1 MRLPANGIRFN
12 ESLYELLSIEILP
25 YMGAGT
31 NPNPGYTFFPDGSG
45 ALFDFEKIA
54 ALGTSTTVTGKV
66 YGQDYA
72 YHTITGTHQEI
83 IRYPVFGLCETETFE
98 ATSEVETTEKQT
110 YTKDRGFVAVVE
122 EGDALMELS
131 SFHAVRTS
139 PYNTVRMIVYP
150 RPQDTYNVAD
160 AISVGQNSTWTV
172 VSSRKYT
179 GNYKVRYIMLTD
191 SKVAAD
197 KGISDYYECSY
208 VGMAKAYRDYLES
221 NGTLTRL
228 KDSDVSSDIPLYI
241 ETFGA
246 LQTTE
251 KFLSIPIDVMTPLT
265 TFADIKTMYDDLA
278 DEGVTNVNF
287 IMTGYTKGGMTSPRA
302 PYHLKWESATKK
314 GGMDFEEL
322 TAYAKEQGFQLFPDF
337 DFVFIKQNTMFDG
350 VSLKKHAVKTIDN
363 RYTSKREYSATKQ
376 TYISYFELAL
386 SPAYFSHFYEKFT
399 KNYLKYDP
407 IGISV
412 STLGS
417 YLNSDFDEDEPY
429 NREDG
434 KDFTVKAFEYLAEN
448 YNKVMTAGGNAYCWK
463 YVDYITDIALDS
475 SRFSQA
481 AASVPFLGIVLHGYV
496 EIAGTPIN
504 MEGNLDYAMLKAMEN
519 GASLKFILSYQNT
532 ENLKEYETLSKYYS
546 VRYDIWFE
554 DMLNLYR
561 ELNEVLKD
569 LQTSVIVDHKFLD
582 GVRIPDDD
590 ELEADAKVALEA
602 AIKAEAER
610 RNAEKEALR
619 KQLLSAR
626 LNNPTYTQNVTDA
639 FDASNPTSIINMM
652 TTIQQYAATIN
663 LVDELETRKN
673 AFETADAAY
682 NTAKAA
688 LDAMQ
693 STHPDYAAK
702 QAEVE
707 TLKTARDT
715 AEAAYAEVSELEITL
730 DSLYTAAVD
739 TIFKVRELMAGYEE
753 MKAGY
758 DLIVAGDYYT
768 AAIRDAL
775 KQNLD
780 NAAAAYDAL
789 KLYEEQITG
798 IAQTAYGK
806 ILTAFP
812 ETTRVSFDKYLEE
825 KEGGN
830 ANNGENEG
838 GNSAS
843 GIETQTTDTKYASD
857 SNKIVYEVFENGT
870 ILLLNF
876 NNYAVSVTLD
886 NGEVYTIGA
895 YGYIVLKKN

>member
-1 MRLPANGIRFN
+1 
-12 ESLYELLSIEILP
+12 
-25 YMGAGT
+25 
-31 NPNPGYTFFPDGSG
+31 
-45 ALFDFEKIA
+45 
-54 ALGTSTTVTGKV
+54 
-66 YGQDYA
+66 
-72 YHTITGTHQEI
+72 
-83 IRYPVFGLCETETFE
+83 
-98 ATSEVETTEKQT
+98 
-110 YTKDRGFVAVVE
+110 
-122 EGDALMELS
+122 
-131 SFHAVRTS
+131 
-139 PYNTVRMIVYP
+139 
-150 RPQDTYNVAD
+150 
-160 AISVGQNSTWTV
+160 
-172 VSSRKYT
+172 
-179 GNYKVRYIMLTD
+179 
-191 SKVAAD
+191 
-197 KGISDYYECSY
+197 
-208 VGMAKAYRDYLES
+208 
-221 NGTLTRL
+221 
-228 KDSDVSSDIPLYI
+228 
-241 ETFGA
+241 
-246 LQTTE
+246 
-251 KFLSIPIDVMTPLT
+251 
-265 TFADIKTMYDDLA
+265 
-278 DEGVTNVNF
+278 
-287 IMTGYTKGGMTSPRA
+287 
-302 PYHLKWESATKK
+302 
-314 GGMDFEEL
+314 
-322 TAYAKEQGFQLFPDF
+322 
-337 DFVFIKQNTMFDG
+337 
-350 VSLKKHAVKTIDN
+350 
-363 RYTSKREYSATKQ
+363 
-376 TYISYFELAL
+376 
-386 SPAYFSHFYEKFT
+386 
-399 KNYLKYDP
+399 
-407 IGISV
+407 
-412 STLGS
+412 
-417 YLNSDFDEDEPY
+417 
-429 NREDG
+429 
-434 KDFTVKAFEYLAEN
+434 
-448 YNKVMTAGGNAYCWK
+448 
-463 YVDYITDIALDS
+463 
-475 SRFSQA
+475 
-481 AASVPFLGIVLHGYV
+481 
-496 EIAGTPIN
+496 

-532 ENLKEYETLSKYYS
+532 ENLKDYETLSKYYS

-626 LNNPTYTQNVTDA
+626 VNNPTYTQNVTDA

-682 NTAKAA
+682 NTAKAE

-693 STHPDYAAK
+693 STDPNYAAK

-707 TLKTARDT
+707 TLKTARDN

-730 DSLYTAAVD
+730 DSLYTAAAD
-739 TIFKVRELMAGYEE
+739 TIFKVRELIAGYEE

-780 NAAAAYDAL
+780 NAAAAYEAL

-830 ANNGENEG
+830 ANNGDAEG

>member
-1 MRLPANGIRFN
+1 
-12 ESLYELLSIEILP
+12 
-25 YMGAGT
+25 
-31 NPNPGYTFFPDGSG
+31 
-45 ALFDFEKIA
+45 
-54 ALGTSTTVTGKV
+54 
-66 YGQDYA
+66 
-72 YHTITGTHQEI
+72 
-83 IRYPVFGLCETETFE
+83 
-98 ATSEVETTEKQT
+98 
-110 YTKDRGFVAVVE
+110 
-122 EGDALMELS
+122 
-131 SFHAVRTS
+131 
-139 PYNTVRMIVYP
+139 
-150 RPQDTYNVAD
+150 
-160 AISVGQNSTWTV
+160 
-172 VSSRKYT
+172 
-179 GNYKVRYIMLTD
+179 
-191 SKVAAD
+191 
-197 KGISDYYECSY
+197 
-208 VGMAKAYRDYLES
+208 
-221 NGTLTRL
+221 
-228 KDSDVSSDIPLYI
+228 
-241 ETFGA
+241 
-246 LQTTE
+246 
-251 KFLSIPIDVMTPLT
+251 
-265 TFADIKTMYDDLA
+265 
-278 DEGVTNVNF
+278 
-287 IMTGYTKGGMTSPRA
+287 MTGYTKGGMTSPRA

-448 YNKVMTAGGNAYCWK
+448 YNKVMTSGGNAYCWQ

-532 ENLKEYETLSKYYS
+532 ENLKDYETLSKYYS
-546 VRYDIWFE
+546 VRYDIWFD
-554 DMLNLYR
+554 DMLALYK

-590 ELEADAKVALEA
+590 ELEADAKAALEA
-602 AIKAEAER
+602 AIKEEEER

-626 LNNPTYTQNVTDA
+626 VNNPTYTQNVKDA
-639 FDASNPTSIINMM
+639 VDASKPTSIINMI
-652 TTIQQYAATIN
+652 TTIQQYAAAID
-663 LVDELETRKN
+663 LASEFESRKN

-682 NTAKAA
+682 NTAKAD
-688 LDAMQ
+688 LDLL
-693 STHPDYAAK
+693 SPTDPDYATK
-702 QAEVE
+702 QAEVA
-707 TLKTARDT
+707 TLLAARDS
-715 AEAAYAEVSELEITL
+715 AAAAYAEVSELETTL

-739 TIFKVRELMAGYEE
+739 AILKIRELVAGYEE

-768 AAIRDAL
+768 AAIRSAL

-780 NAAAAYDAL
+780 DAEPAYNAL
-789 KLYEEQITG
+789 KQYEEQIKG
-798 IAQTAYGK
+798 IAETAYGK
-806 ILTAFP
+806 ILAAFP
-812 ETTRVSFDKYLEE
+812 ETTRVSFDKYLDERD
-825 KEGGN
+825 GGN
-830 ANNGENEG
+830 VSGGSEAGESDSDNK
-838 GNSAS
+838 A
-843 GIETQTTDTKYASD
+843 QTTDTKYTSD

-876 NNYAVSVTLD
+876 NNYAVSVTLA
-886 NGEVYTIGA
+886 NGAVYTLGA
-895 YGYIVLKKN
+895 YGYIVLKD